1 MFSGVLDPTD
11 HNVKQ
16 IKLIIMKKYYFALFC
31 ALMAA
36 TSAMAAPQSGDRI
49 VAAQALAV
57 EWDDVAFRPMVDE
70 ATNNVGLN
78 AQLTPSEDENVLIL
92 SGLCGM
98 FNIPVHVDY
107 TTGKAWIET
116 GTPLDAYTDQFD
128 RNVVKTIYAMPEQW
142 LMDGEADMNANLY
155 GSILEDGSIAFDGGI
170 VFLVSESTAEEA
182 TWMSTPLLRNMRLL
196 VPNAIHQFT
205 LVNEPLEQETID
217 PAESSSST
225 QLESGEARKN
235 VLRAALVELVGG
247 SGRAETQSGRKHR
260 PKDPGDA
267 GTCGFGDFGNLVV
280 SSVGAPSGGGV
291 IAAYSTNPYL
301 NVDISRTAF
310 GNTKDVLGGKKPP
323 RRDPGGATT
332 CGVIGD
338 LVVASKGAP
347 SGGGVIA
354 SRPVIPFNP
363 GDMSQP
369 FEFTDSAGR
378 KPIKPREVKPCGGG
392 LLDLVV
398 ANLRPNNGDAV
409 RSPQNN
415 RNENSNEA
423 LDLTKS
429 GYHQRPVDPKNPKG
443 CSEPAPWLTLLV
455 ESLLPNRFNPNPSV
469 ASSKPADEQFSVPVY
484 VFQNPDDNSI
494 VVYNLYGSGCVMNLN
509 DCQVTPETITWGMTI
524 PYLQDGDISCY
535 FDSNALTLTDGT
547 QFTVPAAIV
556 KGDVSND
563 GKVNIADV
571 TELIDL
577 LLTAGNDGANQVVA
591 DVNQDGKIDITD
603 TTILIDM
610 LLHNAQ

>member
-31 ALMAA
+31 ALMVA
-36 TSAMAAPQSGDRI
+36 TSAIAAPQSGDRI

-92 SGLCGM
+92 SGLYGM

-182 TWMSTPLLRNMRLL
+182 TWMSTPLFRNMRLL

-205 LVNEPLEQETID
+205 LVNEPLEQEAID

-235 VLRAALVELVGG
+235 VFRAVLVELVGG

-409 RSPQNN
+409 RSLQNN
-415 RNENSNEA
+415 RNENSNDA
-423 LDLTKS
+423 LDLTAGKKI
-429 GYHQRPVDPKNPKG
+429 DPRNPNNPKP
-443 CSEPAPWLTLLV
+443 CSDPWITIV
-455 ESLLPNRFNPNPSV
+455 KMVNNQLPNRFNPNPSV

-484 VFQNPDDNSI
+484 VFQNPEDNTI
-494 VVYNLYGSGCVMNLN
+494 TVYNLYGEGG
-509 DCQVTPETITWGMTI
+509 VTTCTIVPEERKM
-524 PYLQDGDISCY
+524 S
-535 FDSNALTLTDGT
+535 
-547 QFTVPAAIV
+547 
-556 KGDVSND
+556 
-563 GKVNIADV
+563 IADV
-571 TELIDL
+571 TELIDQL
-577 LLTAGNDGANQVVA
+577 LAAGNNGSTELNNTIPDMNE
-591 DVNQDGKIDITD
+591 DGKLNIDDVTA
-603 TTILIDM
+603 LIDM
-610 LLHNAQ
+610 LLQSAE

>member
-57 EWDDVAFRPMVDE
+57 EWNDAAFRPTVDE
-70 ATNNVGLN
+70 AAINVGLN

-107 TTGKAWIET
+107 ATGKAWIET
-116 GTPLDAYTDQFD
+116 GMPLDAYTDQYNRD
-128 RNVVKTIYAMPEQW
+128 VVRTVYAMPEQW
-142 LMDGEADMNANLY
+142 LAEADADMNANLY
-155 GSILEDGSIAFDGGI
+155 GSILVDGSIVFDGGI
-170 VFLVSESTAEEA
+170 IFLVSESTDVQDVA
-182 TWMSTPLLRNMRLL
+182 TTGETTWLCSPLLRDMRLF

-205 LVNEPLEQETID
+205 LVNEPVELEVIE

-225 QLESGEARKN
+225 QLESGEGRKN
-235 VLRAALVELVGG
+235 VNYTAVSIERVGRNG
-247 SGRAETQSGRKHR
+247 VAETQGGRKHR
-260 PKDPGDA
+260 PKDPSDA

-280 SSVGAPSGGGV
+280 SSKGAPSGGGV
-291 IAAYSTNPYL
+291 IAAHSTSAHLTLAY
-301 NVDISRTAF
+301 VIHGRSETR
-310 GNTKDVLGGKKPP
+310 GSGKRPP
-323 RRDPGGATT
+323 RHDPDGATT

-363 GDMSQP
+363 SDMSQP

-415 RNENSNEA
+415 RNENSNDA
-423 LDLTKS
+423 LDLTAGKKI
-429 GYHQRPVDPKNPKG
+429 DPRNPNNPKP
-443 CSEPAPWLTLLV
+443 CSDPWITIV
-455 ESLLPNRFNPNPSV
+455 KMVNNQLPNRFNPNPSV

-484 VFQNPDDNSI
+484 VFQNPEDKTI
-494 VVYNLYGSGCVMNLN
+494 TVYNLYGEGG
-509 DCQVTPETITWGMTI
+509 VTTCTIVPEERKM
-524 PYLQDGDISCY
+524 S
-535 FDSNALTLTDGT
+535 
-547 QFTVPAAIV
+547 
-556 KGDVSND
+556 
-563 GKVNIADV
+563 IADV
-571 TELIDL
+571 TELIDH
-577 LLTAGNDGANQVVA
+577 LLTAGNDGANQVID
-591 DVNQDGKIDITD
+591 DVNGDGKINIDD
-603 TTILIDM
+603 ATTLIDM
-610 LLHNAQ
+610 LLQSAE

>member
-170 VFLVSESTAEEA
+170 VFLVSESTTEEA
-182 TWMSTPLLRNMRLL
+182 TWMSTPLFRNMRLL

-205 LVNEPLEQETID
+205 LVNEPLEQEAID

-280 SSVGAPSGGGV
+280 ASV
-291 IAAYSTNPYL
+291 
-301 NVDISRTAF
+301 
-310 GNTKDVLGGKKPP
+310 
-323 RRDPGGATT
+323 
-332 CGVIGD
+332 
-338 LVVASKGAP
+338 GAP

-398 ANLRPNNGDAV
+398 ANLRPNNGDVV

-415 RNENSNEA
+415 RNENSNDA
-423 LDLTKS
+423 LDLTAGKKI
-429 GYHQRPVDPKNPKG
+429 DPRNPNNPKP
-443 CSEPAPWLTLLV
+443 CSDPWITIV
-455 ESLLPNRFNPNPSV
+455 KMVNNQLPNRFNPNPSV

-484 VFQNPDDNSI
+484 VFQNPEDNTI
-494 VVYNLYGSGCVMNLN
+494 TVYNLYGEGG
-509 DCQVTPETITWGMTI
+509 VTTCTIVPEERKM
-524 PYLQDGDISCY
+524 S
-535 FDSNALTLTDGT
+535 
-547 QFTVPAAIV
+547 
-556 KGDVSND
+556 
-563 GKVNIADV
+563 IADV
-571 TELIDL
+571 TELIDH
-577 LLTAGNDGANQVVA
+577 LLTAGNDGANQVID
-591 DVNQDGKIDITD
+591 DVNGDGKINIDD
-603 TTILIDM
+603 ATTLIDM
-610 LLHNAQ
+610 LLQSAE

>member
-128 RNVVKTIYAMPEQW
+128 RNLVKTIYAMPEQW

-205 LVNEPLEQETID
+205 LVNEPLEQEAVD
-217 PAESSSST
+217 PADSSST

-235 VLRAALVELVGG
+235 VFRAALVELVGG

-398 ANLRPNNGDAV
+398 ANLRPNNGDVV

-455 ESLLPNRFNPNPSV
+455 ESLLPNRFNPNTSV

-484 VFQNPDDNSI
+484 VFQNPEDNTI
-494 VVYNLYGSGCVMNLN
+494 TVYNLFGEGG
-509 DCQVTPETITWGMTI
+509 VTTCKIVPEER
-524 PYLQDGDISCY
+524 
-535 FDSNALTLTDGT
+535 
-547 QFTVPAAIV
+547 
-556 KGDVSND
+556 KVS
-563 GKVNIADV
+563 IADV
-571 TELIDL
+571 TELIDH
-577 LLTAGNDGANQVVA
+577 LLTAGNDGANQVID
-591 DVNQDGKIDITD
+591 DVNGDGKIDITD

>member
-128 RNVVKTIYAMPEQW
+128 HNVVKTIYAMPEQW

-155 GSILEDGSIAFDGGI
+155 GSILVDGSIVFDGGI
-170 VFLVSESTAEEA
+170 IFLVSESTAEEA
-182 TWMSTPLLRNMRLL
+182 TWMSTPLFRNMRLL

-205 LVNEPLEQETID
+205 LVNEPLEQEAID

-235 VLRAALVELVGG
+235 VFRAVLVELVGG

-409 RSPQNN
+409 RSLQNN
-415 RNENSNEA
+415 RNENSNDA
-423 LDLTKS
+423 LDLTAGKKI
-429 GYHQRPVDPKNPKG
+429 DPRNPNNPKP
-443 CSEPAPWLTLLV
+443 CSDPWITIV
-455 ESLLPNRFNPNPSV
+455 KMVNNQLPNRFNPNPSV

-484 VFQNPDDNSI
+484 VFQNPEDNTI
-494 VVYNLYGSGCVMNLN
+494 TVYNLYGEGG
-509 DCQVTPETITWGMTI
+509 VTTCTIVPEERKM
-524 PYLQDGDISCY
+524 S
-535 FDSNALTLTDGT
+535 
-547 QFTVPAAIV
+547 
-556 KGDVSND
+556 
-563 GKVNIADV
+563 IADV
-571 TELIDL
+571 TELIDQL
-577 LLTAGNDGANQVVA
+577 LAAGNNGSTELNNTIPDMNE
-591 DVNQDGKIDITD
+591 DGKLNIDDVTA
-603 TTILIDM
+603 LIDM
-610 LLHNAQ
+610 LLQSAE

>member
-78 AQLTPSEDENVLIL
+78 AQLTPSEDENVFIL

-128 RNVVKTIYAMPEQW
+128 RNVVKTIYAIPEQW

-182 TWMSTPLLRNMRLL
+182 TWMSTPLFRNMRLL

-205 LVNEPLEQETID
+205 LVNEPLEQEAID

-280 SSVGAPSGGGV
+280 ASV
-291 IAAYSTNPYL
+291 
-301 NVDISRTAF
+301 
-310 GNTKDVLGGKKPP
+310 
-323 RRDPGGATT
+323 
-332 CGVIGD
+332 
-338 LVVASKGAP
+338 GAP

-398 ANLRPNNGDAV
+398 ANLRPNNGDVV

-415 RNENSNEA
+415 RNENSNDA

-484 VFQNPDDNSI
+484 VFQNPEDNTI
-494 VVYNLYGSGCVMNLN
+494 TVYNLYGEGG
-509 DCQVTPETITWGMTI
+509 VTTCTIVPEERK
-524 PYLQDGDISCY
+524 LS
-535 FDSNALTLTDGT
+535 
-547 QFTVPAAIV
+547 
-556 KGDVSND
+556 
-563 GKVNIADV
+563 IADA
-571 TELIDL
+571 TELIDQL
-577 LLTAGNDGANQVVA
+577 LAAGNNGSTELNNTIPDMNE
-591 DVNQDGKIDITD
+591 DGKLNINDVTA
-603 TTILIDM
+603 LIDM
-610 LLHNAQ
+610 LLQSAE

>member
-36 TSAMAAPQSGDRI
+36 TSAMAALQSGDRI

-205 LVNEPLEQETID
+205 LVNEPLEQEAID
-217 PAESSSST
+217 LAESSSST

-310 GNTKDVLGGKKPP
+310 GNTQDVLGGKKPP

-415 RNENSNEA
+415 RNENSNDA
-423 LDLTKS
+423 LDLTAGKKI
-429 GYHQRPVDPKNPKG
+429 DPRNPNNPKP
-443 CSEPAPWLTLLV
+443 CSDPWITIV
-455 ESLLPNRFNPNPSV
+455 KMVNNQLPNQFNPNPSV

-484 VFQNPDDNSI
+484 VFQNPEDNTI
-494 VVYNLYGSGCVMNLN
+494 TVYNLYGEGG
-509 DCQVTPETITWGMTI
+509 VTTCTIVPEERKM
-524 PYLQDGDISCY
+524 S
-535 FDSNALTLTDGT
+535 
-547 QFTVPAAIV
+547 
-556 KGDVSND
+556 
-563 GKVNIADV
+563 IADV
-571 TELIDL
+571 TELIDQL
-577 LLTAGNDGANQVVA
+577 LAAGNNGSTELNNTIPDMNE
-591 DVNQDGKIDITD
+591 DGKLNINDVTA
-603 TTILIDM
+603 LIDM
-610 LLHNAQ
+610 LLQSAE

>member
-182 TWMSTPLLRNMRLL
+182 TWMSTPLFRNMRLL

-205 LVNEPLEQETID
+205 LVNEPLEQEAVD

-235 VLRAALVELVGG
+235 VFRAALVERVGRNG
-247 SGRAETQSGRKHR
+247 VAETQGGRKHR

-280 SSVGAPSGGGV
+280 ASVGASSDGGV
-291 IAAYSTNPYL
+291 IAAHSTNPYL
-301 NVDISRTAF
+301 NVDKSRTAF

-415 RNENSNEA
+415 RNENSNDA
-423 LDLTKS
+423 LDLTAGKKI
-429 GYHQRPVDPKNPKG
+429 DPRNPNNPKP
-443 CSEPAPWLTLLV
+443 CSDPWITIV
-455 ESLLPNRFNPNPSV
+455 KMVNNQLPNRFNPNPSV

-484 VFQNPDDNSI
+484 VFQNPEDNTI
-494 VVYNLYGSGCVMNLN
+494 TVYNLYGEGG
-509 DCQVTPETITWGMTI
+509 VTTCTIVPEERKM
-524 PYLQDGDISCY
+524 S
-535 FDSNALTLTDGT
+535 
-547 QFTVPAAIV
+547 
-556 KGDVSND
+556 
-563 GKVNIADV
+563 IADV
-571 TELIDL
+571 TELIDH
-577 LLTAGNDGANQVVA
+577 LLTAGNDGANQVID
-591 DVNQDGKIDITD
+591 DVNGDGKINIEDA
-603 TTILIDM
+603 TTLIDM
-610 LLHNAQ
+610 LLQSAE